1 MVLKKNFEDICK
13 ELEPFEASWEKLNLL
28 FGGLSLTVN
37 DWSK

>member
-13 ELEPFEASWEKLNLL
+13 EPFEASWEKRNLL
-28 FGGLSLTVN
+28 FDGLSLTVN